1 MVTPRNHR
9 IARKKARAIQ
19 PLENM
24 ISTAGK
30 ITDPSQ
36 RIASPE
42 NHSELDRLAAV
53 LNSTFERLE
62 SAFARQKQFTAD
74 AAHELRTPISVI
86 ISEAQTVLAR
96 EREPA
101 EYRESLEA
109 CLSAAQQMRHLT
121 ESLLQLA
128 RSDASHEQAPRTQ
141 IDLASI
147 AQDSAAYV
155 AYLAQKQ
162 HIKIFPDLAPAKAL
176 GSADELRQV
185 ITNLLTNAID
195 YNRPYGQVHLTT
207 RSENECAVVTVR
219 DNGHGIADNDLPHIF
234 DRFYRTDQAR
244 SRASGRSGLGLPICK
259 AIVETHGGTI
269 DAASA
274 VGRGTLFTIRLPQ

>member
-1 MVTPRNHR
+1 
-9 IARKKARAIQ
+9 
-19 PLENM
+19 M

-42 NHSELDRLAAV
+42 NRSELGGLAAV

-62 SAFARQKQFTAD
+62 AAFAREKQFTAD
-74 AAHELRTPISVI
+74 AAHELRTLISVI
-86 ISEAQTVLAR
+86 ISEAQTVLSR

-109 CLSAAQQMRHLT
+109 CLAAAQQMRRLT

-128 RSDASHEQAPRTQ
+128 RSDASHEQAPRTR
-141 IDLASI
+141 IDIASI

-155 AYLAQKQ
+155 AHLAQKQ
-162 HIKIFPDLAPAKAL
+162 HIKIFPDLAPATAF

-207 RSENECAVVTVR
+207 RTENGCAIVTVR
-219 DNGHGIADNDLPHIF
+219 DNGHGIAEKNLPHIF

-259 AIVETHGGTI
+259 AIVEAHGGAI
-269 DAASA
+269 EAAST
-274 VGRGTLFTIRLPQ
+274 VGSGTTFTIRLPQ